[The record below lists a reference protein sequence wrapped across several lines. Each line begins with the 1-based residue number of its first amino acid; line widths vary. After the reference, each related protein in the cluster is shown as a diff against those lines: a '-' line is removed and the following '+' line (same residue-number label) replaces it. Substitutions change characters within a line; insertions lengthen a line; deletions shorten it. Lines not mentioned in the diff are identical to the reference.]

1 MNRNRNRN
9 PNPNRPPFT
18 PANGSGLPLR
28 LRLRL
33 GLRLGLSR
41 TGWLLLTASVVLAL
55 SAAAIACNVPVFRF
69 ALERW
74 RADPYRAVLF
84 HRGPLSDE
92 QRDQIREL
100 EEQQDTS
107 QLNLE
112 LRLVDADQLDET
124 AEESAAD
131 AALLAAHESAQLP
144 LLVVQYP
151 AHLSIDKPVWGG
163 GLDRQSIV
171 RLTDSPVRQEL
182 VRRLAAG
189 QTAVWLLLESGNAS
203 DDDAAAALLEEEL
216 VSLEK
221 DLKLPELTTAPE
233 DNLLADLPLAV
244 DFSLLRVPR
253 NDAEQALVAMLIGCE
268 PDLAERTDPMVF
280 PVFGRGRALL
290 PLIGAGITARNVHD
304 SAQFLVGPC
313 SCEVKELNPG
323 FDLLLAADWDSLLSS
338 TGIPLAPAAAATKLP
353 AEPELVPIPSGAAST
368 NAESSTSEPASA
380 AAASPEAPQA
390 ASDNSHRTLLFGGI
404 ALAGVAVV
412 ISLIAAAT
420 RGRHG
425 SERP

>member
-1 MNRNRNRN
+1 M
-9 PNPNRPPFT
+9 
-18 PANGSGLPLR
+18 LVL
-28 LRLRL
+28 
-33 GLRLGLSR
+33 
-41 TGWLLLTASVVLAL
+41 TGVTLAC
-55 SAAAIACNVPVFRF
+55 ACNVPVFRF

-112 LRLVDADQLDET
+112 LRLVDAEELDET

-131 AALLAAHESAQLP
+131 AALLAAHDGAKLP
-144 LLVVQYP
+144 LLVVQFP
-151 AHLSIDKPVWGG
+151 AHLNIAKPVWGG
-163 GLDRQSIV
+163 SLDRQSIA

-182 VRRLAAG
+182 IRRLAAG

-233 DNLLADLPLAV
+233 DNLLADLPLTV
-244 DFSLLRVPR
+244 DFSLLRVLR
-253 NDAEQALVAMLIGCE
+253 SDAEQALVAMLVGCE
-268 PDLAERTDPMVF
+268 PDLAGRSDPMVF
-280 PVFGRGRALL
+280 PVFGRGRALW

-304 SAQFLVGPC
+304 SAEFLVGPC

-323 FDLLLAADWDSLLSS
+323 FDLLLSADWDTLLSP
-338 TGIPLAPAAAATKLP
+338 TGIPLAAAATP
-353 AEPELVPIPSGAAST
+353 AKIPEEPELVPIPSGAAT
-368 NAESSTSEPASA
+368 TRIESSSHEPNSTTAALPDASQ
-380 AAASPEAPQA
+380 ASSLSSRRA
-390 ASDNSHRTLLFGGI
+390 LLFGGI
-404 ALAGVAVV
+404 ALAGVAIV
-412 ISLIAAAT
+412 IGLVAAAT
-420 RGRHG
+420 RGR
-425 SERP
+425 RIQ

>member
-1 MNRNRNRN
+1 
-9 PNPNRPPFT
+9 
-18 PANGSGLPLR
+18 
-28 LRLRL
+28 
-33 GLRLGLSR
+33 
-41 TGWLLLTASVVLAL
+41 
-55 SAAAIACNVPVFRF
+55 
-69 ALERW
+69 
-74 RADPYRAVLF
+74 
-84 HRGPLSDE
+84 LSDE

-338 TGIPLAPAAAATKLP
+338 TGIPLAPTAAATKLP